1 MRNSL
6 ELLEDVVD
14 TQALQIIQDDLA
26 AVTDMAV
33 LTVDAGGKPVTRHSK
48 CTDFCRAMRSAT
60 QSSRLCESCDYRG
73 GYAAQSMQRPYV
85 YKCHMGIVDMA
96 VPLVVGSKYLGSI
109 MLGQISIPA
118 QDTGK
123 KLDMLS
129 STSRS
134 DQREHDSMLEEYY
147 RSLPVMSYERVE
159 SVASLVTHMSH
170 YITGRVG
177 ARNRTYA
184 FGTSAA
190 AAEVKQPE
198 EAAQEQEVRWQPGE
212 AAQEQEVHWQP
223 EEAAQ
228 VHEVPRQQVQEAD
241 EPTDRKQ
248 APGTI
253 GGSLRLKPALEHI
266 HGHFRER
273 LRLADMAKLC
283 WISADYFSRLFRQE
297 TGSTFSS
304 YINSLRLEEAK
315 RSLVEGEESVV
326 SIAYSLGFEDSGYFI
341 RTFKKA
347 TGETPA
353 VYRLKSRA

>member
-6 ELLEDVVD
+6 ELLEHVVD

-129 STSRS
+129 ATSTP

-147 RSLPVMSYERVE
+147 RSLPEMSYERIE
-159 SVASLVTHMSH
+159 SVARLVTHMSH
-170 YITGRVG
+170 YITGRVS
-177 ARNRTYA
+177 ARNRTYV
-184 FGTSAA
+184 FGASAA
-190 AAEVKQPE
+190 AADVKLT
-198 EAAQEQEVRWQPGE
+198 
-212 AAQEQEVHWQP
+212 

-228 VHEVPRQQVQEAD
+228 VHEIPRQQVQEEAGQ
-241 EPTDRKQ
+241 PTDRKQ
-248 APGTI
+248 AAGTT
-253 GGSLRLKPALEHI
+253 GGSLRLKPALEHM

-273 LRLADMAKLC
+273 LRLADMAQLC

-315 RSLVEGEESVV
+315 RSLAEGEESVV

>member
-129 STSRS
+129 ATSRP

-147 RSLPVMSYERVE
+147 RSLPVMSYERIE
-159 SVASLVTHMSH
+159 SVARLVTHMSH
-170 YITGRVG
+170 YITGRIG
-177 ARNRTYA
+177 AGNRTYV

-190 AAEVKQPE
+190 ALDVKLTE
-198 EAAQEQEVRWQPGE
+198 EAAQEQEVRWQP
-212 AAQEQEVHWQP
+212 

-228 VHEVPRQQVQEAD
+228 IQEVPRQQVQEAD

-273 LRLADMAKLC
+273 LRQADMAKLC

>member
-129 STSRS
+129 ATSTP

-147 RSLPVMSYERVE
+147 RSLPEMSYERIE
-159 SVASLVTHMSH
+159 SVARLVTHMSH
-170 YITGRVG
+170 YITGRVS
-177 ARNRTYA
+177 ARNRTYV
-184 FGTSAA
+184 FGTSCSCCRC
-190 AAEVKQPE
+190 
-198 EAAQEQEVRWQPGE
+198 EAYRRSSAG
-212 AAQEQEVHWQP
+212 A
-223 EEAAQ
+223 
-228 VHEVPRQQVQEAD
+228 
-241 EPTDRKQ
+241 
-248 APGTI
+248 
-253 GGSLRLKPALEHI
+253 GGSPAA
-266 HGHFRER
+266 GTGGGGP
-273 LRLADMAKLC
+273 AD
-283 WISADYFSRLFRQE
+283 
-297 TGSTFSS
+297 
-304 YINSLRLEEAK
+304 
-315 RSLVEGEESVV
+315 
-326 SIAYSLGFEDSGYFI
+326 
-341 RTFKKA
+341 
-347 TGETPA
+347 
-353 VYRLKSRA
+353 

>member
-109 MLGQISIPA
+109 MLGQISIPE

-129 STSRS
+129 ATSRP

-147 RSLPVMSYERVE
+147 RSLPEMSYERIE
-159 SVASLVTHMSH
+159 SVARLVTHMSH
-170 YITGRVG
+170 YITGRIG
-177 ARNRTYA
+177 ARNRTYV

-190 AAEVKQPE
+190 AAAVKLTE
-198 EAAQEQEVRWQPGE
+198 EAAQEQEVRR
-212 AAQEQEVHWQP
+212 QP
-223 EEAAQ
+223 EAAAQ
-228 VHEVPRQQVQEAD
+228 VHEVPRQQVQEAGQ
-241 EPTDRKQ
+241 PTDRKQ
-248 APGTI
+248 AAGTI

-273 LRLADMAKLC
+273 LRLADMAQLC

>member
-129 STSRS
+129 ATSTP

-147 RSLPVMSYERVE
+147 RSLPVMSYERIE
-159 SVASLVTHMSH
+159 SVARLVTHMSH

-177 ARNRTYA
+177 ARNRTYV

-190 AAEVKQPE
+190 AADVKLTE
-198 EAAQEQEVRWQPGE
+198 EAAL
-212 AAQEQEVHWQP
+212 
-223 EEAAQ
+223 
-228 VHEVPRQQVQEAD
+228 VHELPRQLVQEEVD
-241 EPTDRKQ
+241 GPTDRKQ

-253 GGSLRLKPALEHI
+253 GGSLRLKPALEHM

-273 LRLADMAKLC
+273 LRLADMAQLC

>member
-129 STSRS
+129 STSTP

-147 RSLPVMSYERVE
+147 RSLPVMSYERIE
-159 SVASLVTHMSH
+159 SVARLVTHMSH
-170 YITGRVG
+170 YITGRVS
-177 ARNRTYA
+177 ARNRTYV
-184 FGTSAA
+184 FGTPEAA
-190 AAEVKQPE
+190 ADVKLTE
-198 EAAQEQEVRWQPGE
+198 EAAQG
-212 AAQEQEVHWQP
+212 
-223 EEAAQ
+223 
-228 VHEVPRQQVQEAD
+228 HEIPRQQVQEEAGQ
-241 EPTDRKQ
+241 PTDRKQ
-248 APGTI
+248 AAGTT
-253 GGSLRLKPALEHI
+253 GGSLRLKPALEHM

-273 LRLADMAKLC
+273 LRLADMAQLC

-315 RSLVEGEESVV
+315 RSLAEGEESVV